1 MDTHK
6 FPSHRLTLMTNMGD
20 WHWRVREWTIE
31 DMISN
36 PMICS
41 LSVVHTIP
49 ANILGRIFTR
59 PRIYF
64 STIYFYPYA
73 HTTHGWNPR
82 DNHSKFSLHQQIL
95 QRTTVISLFFFP
107 TIGSW
112 SYLYFILH
120 VTSSRYHIGLT
131 KVRARAVSR

>member
-1 MDTHK
+1 METHK
-6 FPSHRLTLMTNMGD
+6 FPSHRLTLMTSMCD
-20 WHWRVREWTIE
+20 WHRRVREWTIE

-64 STIYFYPYA
+64 STIYFIPMPTP
-73 HTTHGWNPR
+73 HMVGILVITTANAPCINKSCKGQ
-82 DNHSKFSLHQQIL
+82 L
-95 QRTTVISLFFFP
+95 LFHCFFP

-112 SYLYFILH
+112 WYLYFILH

-131 KVRARAVSR
+131 KVRARAVSW